1 MQGQEMEM
9 ETKLMDYKLLS
20 VGVKIPHITD
30 NQMGQVFVFDKVE
43 ANVAIP
49 VSIFDVK

>member
-20 VGVKIPHITD
+20 VGVKIPHKTD
-30 NQMGQVFVFDKVE
+30 QMGQVLVFDKVE

-49 VSIFDVK
+49 ESTFDVK